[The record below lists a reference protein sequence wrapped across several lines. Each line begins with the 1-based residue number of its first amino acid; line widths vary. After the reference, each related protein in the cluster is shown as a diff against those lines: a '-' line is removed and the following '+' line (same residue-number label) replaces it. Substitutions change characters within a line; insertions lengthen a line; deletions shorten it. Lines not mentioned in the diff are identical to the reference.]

1 MKVLEEE
8 KGEAIE
14 VEEIKF
20 DPALFRIKK
29 LDDHLSVDEDEK
41 VDDSNDHQQEQEME
55 NISGL
60 PNPDMIDW
68 VHSNLQNELM
78 NDHPNDDQDDDE
90 DFDSEIEFE
99 DDAK

>member
-41 VDDSNDHQQEQEME
+41 VDDSNDHQQEQEKE

-60 PNPDMIDW
+60 HKPDMNDW
-68 VHSNLQNELM
+68 VHFDLQNELM
-78 NDHPNDDQDDDE
+78 IDHPNDDQDDDE
-90 DFDSEIEFE
+90 AVDSEIEFE